1 MPSKISPD
9 LSYGEKLVSLFARLV
24 FTGEWRSLTDL
35 SRELGCSKQTVLRL
49 VDDITHSYGA
59 RIEHEMQGNR
69 SFYRIRRA
77 LTPHP
82 AAMLT
87 SGELDTLLMC
97 RAFTEHLLGRRHF
110 AELNRAVEKSSQLL
124 MDDAD
129 LNTQRF
135 GIFRA
140 GVIDYTPQ
148 QEILHTLMEA
158 MNRRKVCEVSYRKP
172 GATRAKTFRIKPL
185 KIFAWNE
192 TLYVHARYAKMPG
205 RPFKD
210 PGYDPLLALQRFRRA
225 GITDTPFRRPKNYD
239 FEKSLNRHFGLIQGK
254 SFKVAVRLKGWA
266 ADYAAERIWSP
277 NQEVRWNKDGSVRIT
292 FSAVSMPETVSW
304 VLRFGEMAKI
314 LRPRELKDA
323 VRTRIEE
330 VERLYGW

>member
-9 LSYGEKLVSLFARLV
+9 LSYGGKLVSLFARLV
-24 FTGEWRSLTDL
+24 FTGEWCSLTQL

-49 VDDITHSYGA
+49 IDDITCSYRA
-59 RIEHEMQGNR
+59 KIEHEKRGNR

-77 LTPHP
+77 VTPHS
-82 AAMLT
+82 AAML
-87 SGELDTLLMC
+87 SREELETLLMC

-124 MDDAD
+124 GEEAEVD
-129 LNTQRF
+129 TQHF

-140 GVIDYTPQ
+140 GIIDYSPQ
-148 QEILHTLMEA
+148 QEILHTLTEGMK
-158 MNRRKVCEVSYRKP
+158 RKRVCEVSYRRP
-172 GATRAKTFRIKPL
+172 ADARAKTFRIKPL

-192 TLYVHARYAKMPG
+192 TIYVHARYAKMPG
-205 RPFKD
+205 RPFKN

-225 GITDTPFRRPKNYD
+225 ALTDTPFRRPENYD

-254 SFKVAVRLKGWA
+254 SFEVSVELKGWA
-266 ADYAAERIWSP
+266 ADYAAERTWSP
-277 NQEVRWNKDGSVRIT
+277 TQKVRRRKDGSIRLD

-304 VLRFGEMAKI
+304 VLRFGALARV
-314 LRPRELKDA
+314 LRP
-323 VRTRIEE
+323 EE
-330 VERLYGW
+330 